1 MHLVYVYCN
10 DKLGV
15 RKRKK
20 EKDGDRERG
29 GGKGREEKGRE
40 IKKGQEGEIKRSKWF
55 EQCCR
60 FMSTWREKLRIYS
73 LLQPVASSTVPTPIE
88 LDVPL
93 GLKLHLRHT

>member
-10 DKLGV
+10 YKLGV

-29 GGKGREEKGRE
+29 GGREEKGRE
-40 IKKGQEGEIKRSKWF
+40 IKKGQEGEVNHSIWF

-60 FMSTWREKLRIYS
+60 FTGTWREKLRIYS
-73 LLQPVASSTVPTPIE
+73 LLQPVASSRVPIPIE

-93 GLKLHLRHT
+93 GLKLHLRHTS